1 MMVEREA
8 VILIAPK
15 SLRGIHGTFITHA
28 DLGRRP
34 TPWAGLEL
42 DMEAAV
48 VLPMED
54 DVEAE
59 VVFNFLLDIEEYY
72 LNQLVTWLLCWLKW
86 RRN

>member
-1 MMVEREA
+1 
-8 VILIAPK
+8 
-15 SLRGIHGTFITHA
+15 
-28 DLGRRP
+28 
-34 TPWAGLEL
+34 LEL